1 MNYAFNHIEDMFS
14 VMGKAGVQYLVLRNF
29 DNLLEPEVYVDGHGD
44 IDMLCYDSQQIVNL
58 INAQPLTQDKLG
70 MRGDGVHYFIEVG
83 GKPVKLDLRYLGD
96 GYYCTQWE
104 QDMLDRRVAR
114 DCYFVLNEVDYFYSL
129 IYHAILQKRSFSNEY
144 RSRLLQMSKQLG
156 LYVDD
161 PSEKVFI
168 NLLQIYMRNKGY
180 RFSYSQDYL
189 VPNRFHLVD
198 CRLVERNNALQ
209 WKHFLSDTKVNAIE
223 CLVKVKHFFTR

>member
-1 MNYAFNHIEDMFS
+1 
-14 VMGKAGVQYLVLRNF
+14 
-29 DNLLEPEVYVDGHGD
+29 
-44 IDMLCYDSQQIVNL
+44 
-58 INAQPLTQDKLG
+58 
-70 MRGDGVHYFIEVG
+70 
-83 GKPVKLDLRYLGD
+83 
-96 GYYCTQWE
+96 
-104 QDMLDRRVAR
+104 MLDRRVAR
-114 DCYFVLNEVDYFYSL
+114 DCYFVLNELDYFYSL

-198 CRLVERNNALQ
+198 RRLVERNNALQ